1 MDLDAGA
8 WTPGRNLIGWLACLA
23 LCCVAG
29 GAHAEGESSG
39 WLPPSPTEFP
49 TEFDWVQL
57 PSGEWLGGE
66 IIALYEDSLE
76 FDSDEM
82 GITKID
88 WDDVVEL
95 RSVQVLAVRPD
106 GGEAVVG
113 KVLVKDGKVTVTGD
127 STTVFEQAGI
137 LAITAGV
144 PKERNFWSGEVS
156 GGANYQ
162 SGNTDKETF
171 TARATVKRRTVE
183 QRMVFDYI
191 GNYDETEGE
200 ETENNHRL
208 SGDWDRFVTDR
219 FFWSPVVAEYFKDKF
234 QNIEHR
240 VTIGVGVGYDVID
253 NSTTTWRVAGGPA
266 YTKTWFQ
273 DVQPG
278 EDDTADSPAFQGKTR
293 FDHEVTD
300 DIDVWVDYRFLI
312 ANEDAGSYTHRME
325 TGIAYEIIGDLDL
338 RVTYVWDYIKDP
350 SEDEDGNEPDK
361 SDTQLLLGL
370 GYSF

>member
-1 MDLDAGA
+1 MKLDASGL
-8 WTPGRNLIGWLACLA
+8 TPGRKLTLWLAGIA
-23 LCCVAG
+23 LCCASG
-29 GAHAEGESSG
+29 GALAADEKTG
-39 WLPPSPTEFP
+39 WLPPSPAEMP

-57 PSGEWLGGE
+57 PSGEWLGGSVK
-66 IIALYEDSLE
+66 AMYEDTLE

-82 GITKID
+82 GIVKFD
-88 WDDVVEL
+88 WEDVVEL
-95 RSVQVLAVRPD
+95 RTVQILEVRPD
-106 GGEAVVG
+106 GGVSATG
-113 KVLVKDGKVTVTGD
+113 KVFVKDGKVTVVGD
-127 STTVFEQAGI
+127 TTTVFDQGLILAVTAGI
-137 LAITAGV
+137 
-144 PKERNFWSGEVS
+144 PRERNFWSGEAS

-162 SGNTDKETF
+162 SGNTDKKTYN
-171 TARATVKRRTVE
+171 ARATVKRRTVE

-191 GNYDETEGE
+191 ANYDETEGE

-240 VTIGVGVGYDVID
+240 ITLGVGIGYDVID
-253 NSTTTWRVAGGPA
+253 NSKTTWRVAGGPA

-278 EDDTADSPAFQGKTR
+278 DDDTASSVAFQGKTR
-293 FDHEVTD
+293 LDHELTD
-300 DIDVWVDYRFLI
+300 DIDFWYDYRFLI

-325 TGIAYEIIGDLDL
+325 TGIAYDIIGDLDVRL
-338 RVTYVWDYIKDP
+338 TYVWDYIKDP
-350 SEDEDGNEPDK
+350 SEDEDGREPDK
-361 SDTQLLLGL
+361 SDTQLLLGI